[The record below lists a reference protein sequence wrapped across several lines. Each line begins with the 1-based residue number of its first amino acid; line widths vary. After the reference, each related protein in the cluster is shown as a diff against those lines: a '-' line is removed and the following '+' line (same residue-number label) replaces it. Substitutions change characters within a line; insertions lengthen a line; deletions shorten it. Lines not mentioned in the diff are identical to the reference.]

1 MHPPSPLCL
10 FQNVCKPAEELR
22 RPPTLQEIK
31 QQIAS
36 YNSREKNCLGM
47 KLVSGPAHPCP
58 QASPH
63 ALPVS
68 LLCSPSG
75 FWGSPLDVPF
85 LLASGGLRGCG
96 RPTAWA
102 ARALSFREIEWA
114 LESDTDPI
122 SGSSTCSLVTLGD
135 FLNFSEFYGKREIQ

>member
-1 MHPPSPLCL
+1 MAVPLNPENHVHPPSPL
-10 FQNVCKPAEELR
+10 FQNVCKPTEELR

-63 ALPVS
+63 PLPIS
-68 LLCSPSG
+68 LPCSPSG
-75 FWGSPLDVPF
+75 FWGSPLTSLFFWPQ
-85 LLASGGLRGCG
+85 GLWKA
-96 RPTAWA
+96 AWA
-102 ARALSFREIEWA
+102 ARVPYFREIEWA
-114 LESDTDPI
+114 LE
-122 SGSSTCSLVTLGD
+122 
-135 FLNFSEFYGKREIQ
+135 